1 MGCAIGRGVAAGAAL
16 LASILAFAGTAK
28 ATTCNEAVR
37 AAEREHRIPRGLLF
51 AIASVESQMAGRPQ
65 PLALNVEGQPH
76 YPRDLKGAMGVIQQA
91 VAAGQTGVAIGCMQ
105 IRYDFHKRHFRSMQ
119 DLLDPASNVQYAAA
133 FLKDLHGRFGSWDR
147 AVSYYNVGQN
157 TLHLPYLCRV
167 AARLDDQLGPH
178 ILNAGWQHCGL
189 KMPAKDQARRPS
201 PPLVMVAA
209 SRGWDGL
216 AVIEPKVPG
225 QRFRPVGEPTETRG
239 LATDE
244 EMQRAVRPVEAETE
258 SPLGLVPPQ
267 RSLTPSVQ
275 PLTTHTPVVVRP
287 RPVAIRERVETRGM
301 VRPEGPSRRAAL
313 EAPPPPPA
321 PTEVTGAETRDGAA
335 PHFAH
340 LASYGDIGSALTG
353 WQILARLH
361 PGTVGEFAPVIHEVK
376 VSDDRTAYRLLVGAF
391 PSRADADAFCRRLA
405 DPRQYCQARP

>member
-1 MGCAIGRGVAAGAAL
+1 MGCASRWGAAAGAAL
-16 LASILAFAGTAK
+16 LASIVAFAGGAK
-28 ATTCNEAVR
+28 AGTCNEALR
-37 AAEREHRIPRGLLF
+37 AAEREFRIPRGLLY

-65 PLALNVEGQPH
+65 PLALNVAGQPH
-76 YPRDLKGAMGVIQQA
+76 YPNDLKGAMGVIQQA

-133 FLKDLHGRFGSWDR
+133 FLKGLHGRFGSWDR
-147 AVSYYNVGQN
+147 AVSYYNVGQD
-157 TLHLPYLCRV
+157 TLYLPYLCRV

-178 ILNAGWQHCGL
+178 ILDAGWRHCGL
-189 KMPAKDQARRPS
+189 KAPAKDQARRPS

-216 AVIEPKVPG
+216 TVVEPKVPG
-225 QRFRPVGEPTETRG
+225 ERFRPVGEPTETRG
-239 LATDE
+239 IAVDE
-244 EMQRAVRPVEAETE
+244 DAQRAIRPAEPDTDGA
-258 SPLGLVPPQ
+258 LGLVPPQ
-267 RSLTPSVQ
+267 RSLTPSLLPSATRAPAAAQ
-275 PLTTHTPVVVRP
+275 PKPVTVEARP
-287 RPVAIRERVETRGM
+287 EKRAM
-301 VRPEGPSRRAAL
+301 ARPEGPARRATL

-321 PTEVTGAETRDGAA
+321 PTLLASNEAGDAAA

-353 WQILARLH
+353 WQVLSRLH
-361 PGTVGEFAPVIHEVK
+361 GGVFGDFAPVIHEVK
-376 VSDDRTAYRLLVGAF
+376 VSEDRTAYRLLVGAF

-405 DPRQYCQARP
+405 DTRQYCQARP